1 TSYETIIKSSVK
13 NIGDYAVEN
22 VELRVP
28 IPNSL
33 LNDPTLKFSELP
45 AQFESDEAVF
55 KINLIGSNEE
65 KSVSYS
71 LKSDSADK
79 YTDLLEEKPKI
90 INPDIEVNR
99 TKITGFVA
107 FDSGYSKFNKD
118 NLLNKEAKCS
128 VLFIPVFKIPYGASF
143 VVLLSLTVYIAL
155 FIFSGY
161 KKEKI
166 SKKQMI
172 LALII
177 IIAPLAFAFYPF
189 DFCIMMN
196 ILLIEFVA
204 WLAVWGI
211 VLKEYFK

>member
-1 TSYETIIKSSVK
+1 
-13 NIGDYAVEN
+13 
-22 VELRVP
+22 
-28 IPNSL
+28 
-33 LNDPTLKFSELP
+33 LP
-45 AQFESDEAVF
+45 DQFESDEAVF
-55 KINLIGSNEE
+55 KINIINSNEE

-90 INPDIEVNR
+90 IDLNIGAKI
-99 TKITGFVA
+99 TQITGFAA

-118 NLLNKEAKCS
+118 NLLNKENKCN
-128 VLFIPVFKIPYGASF
+128 VLFIPIFKVPYGASF

-211 VLKEYFK
+211 VLRKYFK